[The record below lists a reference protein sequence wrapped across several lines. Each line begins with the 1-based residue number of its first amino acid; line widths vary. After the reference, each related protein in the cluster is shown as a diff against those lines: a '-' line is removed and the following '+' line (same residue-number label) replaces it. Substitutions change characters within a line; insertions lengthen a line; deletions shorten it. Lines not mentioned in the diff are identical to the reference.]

1 MYVSLNKMLN
11 ATNLGFMEHNYPY
24 ITPICSIS
32 SSPQRK
38 RSIHNSNDNFFFYQF
53 KMLLIFSS
61 GQNERNLNQCTFSQ
75 PTYQLNLLET
85 VVK

>member
-38 RSIHNSNDNFFFYQF
+38 RSIHNSNDNYIFFINL
-53 KMLLIFSS
+53 KCCWFSA
-61 GQNERNLNQCTFSQ
+61 
-75 PTYQLNLLET
+75 
-85 VVK
+85 VVKTNATWINAPSCSLHTN